1 MAEAFV
7 SFTAGGHT
15 ATFNADAL
23 LDAVVSLADPAVA
36 TVGSVRV
43 VEGGFMVPEEVADEA
58 GLPRY
63 PQLECEECE

>member
-7 SFTAGGHT
+7 SFTAGDNT
-15 ATFNADAL
+15 ATENADAL
-23 LDAVVSLADPAVA
+23 LDAVVSIDDPDVA

-63 PQLECEECE
+63 PQADCPEV